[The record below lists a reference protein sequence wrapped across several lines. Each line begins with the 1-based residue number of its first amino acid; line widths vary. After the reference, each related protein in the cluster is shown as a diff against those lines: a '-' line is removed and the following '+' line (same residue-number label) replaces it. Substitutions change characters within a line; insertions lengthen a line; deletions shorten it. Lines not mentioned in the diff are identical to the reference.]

1 MKKNYFYPETE
12 TVQLK
17 GCGIICTSPKSDPD
31 PMHDPDVGGG
41 GGFNAPSRKGLYM

>member
-17 GCGIICTSPKSDPD
+17 GCSIMQTGNTSGTT
-31 PMHDPDVGGG
+31 PMDDAPGDGWD
-41 GGFNAPSRKGLYM
+41 APSRKGLYM